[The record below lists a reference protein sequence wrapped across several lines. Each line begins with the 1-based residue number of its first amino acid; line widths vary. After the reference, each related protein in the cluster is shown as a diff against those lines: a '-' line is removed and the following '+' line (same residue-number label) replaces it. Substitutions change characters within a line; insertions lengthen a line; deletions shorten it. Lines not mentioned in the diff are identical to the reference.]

1 MAKRKASKRRTYSAD
16 QRTQALAL
24 YTELGPTEASRQTKI
39 PARTISTWAK
49 RAGLKTKVVATTA
62 AATDA
67 AKAKAAL
74 TREELRG
81 ELIEKTLQILRRM
94 DAEHIDFK
102 VVGQGEGVGAIEK
115 VTYPLPTPSGVR
127 EYAVTVG
134 ILLDKYRLEMG
145 ESTDRR
151 QLEHTGSV
159 ALQGVPD
166 DELRAGLS
174 RVLAKLEQQG

>member
-1 MAKRKASKRRTYSAD
+1 MKGKPKPKRRLYKPEEKE
-16 QRTQALAL
+16 QALAL
-24 YTELGPTEASRQTKI
+24 YVELGPKEASDQTKI
-39 PARTISTWAK
+39 PRKTISTWAK
-49 RAGLKTKVVATTA
+49 RAGLATKVVATTS

-74 TREELRG
+74 TRETLRS
-81 ELIEKTLQILRRM
+81 ELIEKALEILRRM

-102 VVGQGEGVGAIEK
+102 VVGQGEGVGAIEQ
-115 VTYPLPTPSGVR
+115 VTYPKPTPSGVR